1 MYEAKLKVMN
11 ETGLH
16 ARPASDLMALSST
29 FQSDICILTENA
41 RINPKSI
48 ISILGGGVYKGTE
61 ITLQIEGEYSK
72 GAFEIRRGDGDKGSD
87 GQL

>member
-1 MYEAKLKVMN
+1 MFEAKLKVMN

-16 ARPASDLMALSST
+16 ARPASDLMSLSNR
-29 FQSDICILTENA
+29 FKSDICILTENA

-61 ITLQIEGEYSK
+61 ITLRIEGEDEEEAGK
-72 GAFEIRRGDGDKGSD
+72 ALTELIQNLTD
-87 GQL
+87 

>member
-11 ETGLH
+11 ATGLH

-61 ITLQIEGEYSK
+61 ITLQIEGEDEEEA
-72 GAFEIRRGDGDKGSD
+72 GRALV
-87 GQL
+87 QLIENLTD

>member
-1 MYEAKLKVMN
+1 MFEAKLKVMN

-16 ARPASDLMALSST
+16 ARPASELMSLSSK
-29 FQSDICILTENA
+29 FKSDISILTETA

-61 ITLQIEGEYSK
+61 ITLQIEGEDEEEAGK
-72 GAFEIRRGDGDKGSD
+72 ALVELIENLTD
-87 GQL
+87 